1 MQMLITRLF
10 LYLGFCFN
18 SNNAVMNSYNNPEL
32 KDFSYFYIRIKLAAV
47 MGLIFP
53 NNRGLTRNLGNA
65 AKW

>member
-10 LYLGFCFN
+10 LYLGFCLN
-18 SNNAVMNSYNNPEL
+18 STDAVMDSYTNPKL

-53 NNRGLTRNLGNA
+53 NDLTRNLGNA